1 MVRNGG
7 HFSGVM
13 AKSRRRMKGDDWRRE
28 LLDDVT
34 GLALEEAVNSRPGKT
49 NNRVRRRQMT
59 TTLFE
64 ENQSFRQPWL
74 WALMLAT
81 LAVLLVASL
90 LAPGSQIV
98 PWVVLGLTLAVA
110 LLLYS
115 MRLSVQ
121 VDAETVRIRFFPVW
135 KKTIPLGDIV
145 RWEARTY
152 RPILEYGGW
161 GIRYMIGRGWAY
173 NVRGNQ
179 GVQLELASGKRIL
192 IGSQRAEELARAI
205 GEAKGQG

>member
-1 MVRNGG
+1 
-7 HFSGVM
+7 
-13 AKSRRRMKGDDWRRE
+13 
-28 LLDDVT
+28 
-34 GLALEEAVNSRPGKT
+34 
-49 NNRVRRRQMT
+49 MT
-59 TTLFE
+59 TPILE

-74 WALMLAT
+74 WTLMLAV

-90 LAPGSQIV
+90 NSPEGA
-98 PWVVLGLTLAVA
+98 PWVVLGIVLAVA

-121 VDAETVRIRFFPVW
+121 VDTEAVRIRFFPIW
-135 KKTIPLGDIV
+135 KKTIPLAEIV

-161 GIRYMIGRGWAY
+161 GIRCSLFGKGWAY
-173 NVRGNQ
+173 NVSGNQ
-179 GVQLELASGKRIL
+179 GVQLELVNGKRIL

-205 GEAKGQG
+205 GEGKR